1 MQSPRVTD
9 GAKLR
14 RTTPM
19 HDQSSV
25 RFRGTVPLPADLI
38 GAAPSVQR
46 AADVARRAADSDD
59 SVLIVAEAGFC
70 PDGIARSIHQA
81 SPRAAEPFIT
91 IDCADDHGAVLQ
103 RLFGTE
109 RPARVDYE
117 VALGGSALA
126 EVGRGT
132 ILLSDVSEM
141 PAGAQLRMSRLLR
154 DGELRVRRTMAAV
167 QFRVMASA
175 APSLEADVHHRRFRP
190 ELYRRLQ
197 RLRVDVPP
205 LRDRAVDLPAV
216 IDAALGEIC
225 RVRQIPCTLAP
236 AARTAL
242 AALRWAGNLD
252 ELRGALGRLVDRC
265 VGGMIRQEDV
275 LADLQQRETHP
286 RGGPAFTSLREAR
299 QTFERDYIASVLES
313 SGWRMT
319 DAARILGIER
329 ANLYRKTRQLGIT
342 RLKPRQ

>member
-1 MQSPRVTD
+1 M
-9 GAKLR
+9 
-14 RTTPM
+14 
-19 HDQSSV
+19 
-25 RFRGTVPLPADLI
+25 
-38 GAAPSVQR
+38 
-46 AADVARRAADSDD
+46 ARRAADSDD

-70 PDGIARSIHQA
+70 PERIARSIHQA

-91 IDCADDHGAVLQ
+91 IDCADDHGVVLH

-109 RPARVDYE
+109 RQPRVDYE

-132 ILLSDVSEM
+132 LLLSDVSEM
-141 PAGAQLRMSRLLR
+141 PAAAQLRMSRLLR

-167 QFRVMASA
+167 RFRVMASA
-175 APSLEADVHHRRFRP
+175 APSLEADVHQRRFRA

-216 IDAALGEIC
+216 IDAALTEIC
-225 RVRQIPCTLAP
+225 RLRQVHCTLAP

-252 ELRGALGRLVDRC
+252 ELRGSLARLVDRC
-265 VGGMIRQEDV
+265 GGGVIRQEDV
-275 LADLQQRETHP
+275 LADLQQLETHP
-286 RGGPAFTSLREAR
+286 RGASTAFTSLREAR

-342 RLKPRQ
+342 RLKPRE